1 MCPGSRRTS
10 LILSV
15 TLWNYGTVFGV
26 IGLQPVRNSP
36 KSYVN
41 SGRAADQAALLG
53 ALAEV
58 KMMATILEA
67 QGQIQLLLSRVCPTS
82 TFHDRTVPVEIGE
95 RAVTL
100 LRVIVLV

>member
-1 MCPGSRRTS
+1 MF
-10 LILSV
+10 V
-15 TLWNYGTVFGV
+15 V
-26 IGLQPVRNSP
+26 IGLQPVRSLP

-41 SGRAADQAALLG
+41 FGRVADLAALLG

-58 KMMATILEA
+58 RMMASILEA
-67 QGQIQLLLSRVCPTS
+67 QDQVQLLLSHVCPTS
-82 TFHDRTVPVEIGE
+82 TFHDRIALVDTGE

>member
-1 MCPGSRRTS
+1 MF
-10 LILSV
+10 V
-15 TLWNYGTVFGV
+15 V
-26 IGLQPVRNSP
+26 IGLQPVRNLP

-41 SGRAADQAALLG
+41 FGRAADPAALLG

-58 KMMATILEA
+58 KLMATIWEA
-67 QGQIQLLLSRVCPTS
+67 QDQVQLLLSHVCPTS
-82 TFHDRTVPVEIGE
+82 TFHGRIVLVETGE